1 MSLTYSGNDFSV
13 AAVMESPLSLPQNM
27 SAARE
32 FVTPAQLPLIL
43 RNEEMPNEVDS
54 AIADARESGRLIAS
68 HTLCNTKRL
77 LQLLSADV
85 PPTDAYVSEQASIC
99 YDWEDRKSTRLNSS
113 HYCAPR
119 MPSSACKQTMR
130 TT

>member
-43 RNEEMPNEVDS
+43 RNEEMLNEVDS
-54 AIADARESGRLIAS
+54 AIEDARESGRLIAS
-68 HTLCNTKRL
+68 HTLWNTKRF
-77 LQLLSADV
+77 LQLLSAR
-85 PPTDAYVSEQASIC
+85 SEEHTSELQS
-99 YDWEDRKSTRLNSS
+99 L
-113 HYCAPR
+113 
-119 MPSSACKQTMR
+119 MR
-130 TT
+130 ISYAGFCLKKKKNK